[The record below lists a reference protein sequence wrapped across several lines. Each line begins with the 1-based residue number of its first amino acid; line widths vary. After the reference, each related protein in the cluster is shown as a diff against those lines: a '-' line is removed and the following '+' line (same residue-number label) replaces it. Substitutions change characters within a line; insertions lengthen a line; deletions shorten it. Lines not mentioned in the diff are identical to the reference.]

1 VHLRVIDGVEVDFE
15 GRTIAVVVGR
25 GLRAAAKIFLAYEL
39 LLTAWFGWG
48 RSRLCVGLLPW
59 PSPHVWC
66 SVLSD
71 AASRRRLAIR
81 CIAHG
86 LRELFFVGLHDF
98 TLR

>member
-1 VHLRVIDGVEVDFE
+1 MQLRVIDGVEVGVE
-15 GRTIAVVVGR
+15 GRTIVVVVGR

-39 LLTAWFGWG
+39 PLTSWFGWG
-48 RSRLCVGLLPW
+48 RSLLCVGLLPW

-66 SVLSD
+66 SVLFD
-71 AASRRRLAIR
+71 AASRGRLAIR

-86 LRELFFVGLHDF
+86 LREPFSVGFYDF